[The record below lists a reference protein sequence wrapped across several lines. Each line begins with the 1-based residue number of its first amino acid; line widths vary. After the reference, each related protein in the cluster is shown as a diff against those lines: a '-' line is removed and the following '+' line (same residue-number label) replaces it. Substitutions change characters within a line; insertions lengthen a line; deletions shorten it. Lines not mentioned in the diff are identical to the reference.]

1 MTKVYNRKTKQIEEI
16 KHIGEKPLKKIYN
29 NKLLLTL
36 ATSKA
41 ITKLYGIP
49 NNTKLSK
56 YKIKKF
62 IKQNNINMDIYENKK
77 YKTFNEFFIR
87 KLKELKIEKE
97 KNKLISPCN
106 SKLLVYKIKENLKV
120 KIKNQEYTL
129 NELFDNENLQNYK
142 NGYIL
147 VFRLAVDDYHR
158 FHHIDDGNIIK
169 NKIIKGKYH
178 TVSDTSKH
186 HKIYKENHREYSILQ
201 TKNLGEFIY
210 MEVGAMLIGKII
222 NYNNNT
228 FKRGEEQGYF
238 LPGGSTVVIIINN
251 IKIDKDIIEYSKK
264 GIETMVTVGEKIGI
278 INKEK
283 IGIINK

>member
-1 MTKVYNRKTKQIEEI
+1 MTQVYNRKIKKIEEI
-16 KHIGEKPLKKIYN
+16 KHIGEKPLNKIYK

-36 ATSKA
+36 ATSKP

-49 NNTKLSK
+49 NNTKISK
-56 YKIKKF
+56 IKIKKF
-62 IKQNNINMDIYENKK
+62 IKQNNIDMNIYEEKK

-87 KLKELKIEKE
+87 NLKHIKIEKE
-97 KNKLISPCN
+97 NNALISPCN

-129 NELFDNENLQNYK
+129 DELFDNENLKAYK
-142 NGYIL
+142 NGYML

-158 FHHIDDGNIIK
+158 FHHIDDGKILK
-169 NKIIKGKYH
+169 NKTIKGKYH

-201 TKNLGEFIY
+201 TKNLGKIIY

-228 FKRGEEQGYF
+228 FKRGEEKGYF
-238 LPGGSTVVIIINN
+238 LPGGSTVVIVINN
-251 IKIDKDIIEYSKK
+251 IKIDKDIINYSNK
-264 GIETMVTVGEKIGI
+264 GIETIVSVGEKIGI
-278 INKEK
+278 INK
-283 IGIINK
+283 